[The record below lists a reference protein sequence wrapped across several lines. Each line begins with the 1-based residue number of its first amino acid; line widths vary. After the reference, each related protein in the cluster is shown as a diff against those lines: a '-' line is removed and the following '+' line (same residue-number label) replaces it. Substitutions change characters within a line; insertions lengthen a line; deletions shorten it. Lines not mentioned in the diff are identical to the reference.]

1 MKVLVLQGPNIN
13 LIGVRSAKTGDRI
26 TLDKLNSTLKKECR
40 EKEVEI
46 KILQTGKAYKAL
58 NFLQRN
64 KNWADGI
71 LFAPMAWAQYEYS
84 LKEALDI
91 IQIPVVEI
99 TLQKPYSLVSESS
112 IFSDICIRNIEEHP
126 DSVFQS
132 ALNVLLD
139 HLST

>member
-71 LFAPMAWAQYEYS
+71 LFAPMYGKHYRTRKYDA
-84 LKEALDI
+84 
-91 IQIPVVEI
+91 
-99 TLQKPYSLVSESS
+99 
-112 IFSDICIRNIEEHP
+112 IRK
-126 DSVFQS
+126 
-132 ALNVLLD
+132 
-139 HLST
+139 